1 MRYLL
6 VLLILLLAAC
16 ARTDYAWKIPPG
28 KEAQFKLDRHEC
40 DRTATEAHPNMLP
53 AYPGSIRGDL
63 EALQEALFKRCMQE
77 KGYQIAE

>member
-6 VLLILLLAAC
+6 ILFTLFLVAC
-16 ARTDYAWKIPPG
+16 SPADYAWKIPSG
-28 KEAQFKLDRHEC
+28 KEAQFKLDSHEC

-63 EALQEALFKRCMQE
+63 EAMQEAMYKRCLQE
-77 KGYQIAE
+77 KGYQSAE